1 LVLAGIEHLLDFPRT
16 ERKTSIVLFLLKLK
30 KVKIIYRFQNKR
42 YRIPNVG
49 IKNGQS
55 IETGN
60 IGYTRRKKQG
70 GIKRDKECMF
80 RDTRR
85 DNERQEMHVP

>member
-1 LVLAGIEHLLDFPRT
+1 
-16 ERKTSIVLFLLKLK
+16 
-30 KVKIIYRFQNKR
+30 
-42 YRIPNVG
+42 VG

-85 DNERQEMHVP
+85 DNERQEMHVL